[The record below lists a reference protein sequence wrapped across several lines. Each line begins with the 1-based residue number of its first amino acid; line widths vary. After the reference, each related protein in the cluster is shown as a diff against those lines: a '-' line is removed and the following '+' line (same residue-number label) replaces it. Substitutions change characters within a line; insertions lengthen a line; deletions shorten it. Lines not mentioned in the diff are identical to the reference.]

1 MRDVIVF
8 RAAPGVDPDSI
19 EPLHGLCADV
29 SIVTAGSGKPGLG
42 SEVPVAG
49 GFVATV
55 TEELIDTH
63 LGVAQVY
70 EVRPAETPSHGSS
83 E

>member
-8 RAAPGVDPDSI
+8 RAAPGVDLESI
-19 EPLHGLCADV
+19 DPLHGLVADV

-42 SEVPVAG
+42 SIIPVAG
-49 GFVATV
+49 GFIATV
-55 TEELIDTH
+55 TGELIDTD

-70 EVRPAETPSHGSS
+70 EVHHPEPDS
-83 E
+83 ELS

>member
-8 RAAPGVDPDSI
+8 RAAPGVDPESI
-19 EPLHGLCADV
+19 DPLHGLVADV
-29 SIVTAGSGKPGLG
+29 SIVTSGSGRPGLG
-42 SEVPVAG
+42 STVPVAG

-55 TEELIDTH
+55 TDELINTD

-70 EVRPAETPSHGSS
+70 EVHRPEAAPGLS
-83 E
+83 